1 MKYYTPDFEIELF
14 EIADVIT
21 ASSEPVDPANI
32 KPDRNLD
39 VAGDIEVDFATFGF

>member
-14 EIADVIT
+14 EVADVIT
-21 ASSEPVDPANI
+21 ASEPAVPTNN
-32 KPDRNLD
+32 KPDRDLN